1 MALDR
6 NRNNLD
12 DDYRE
17 ETAAEISGD
26 INSDRDDSNAN
37 ATLGWIALVLSAIS
51 FFWLPILM
59 GAAGIIVGI
68 FARQRNAE
76 VLGNIAIIAGA
87 VSIILSLFIDPF
99 T

>member
-1 MALDR
+1 MDR
-6 NRNNLD
+6 KRNNL

-17 ETAAEISGD
+17 ETGAEISGD
-26 INSDRDDSNAN
+26 IDSNGVDTNAN
-37 ATLGWIALVLSAIS
+37 ATLGWIAVVLSAIS

-59 GAAGIIVGI
+59 GASGIIVGI
-68 FARQRNAE
+68 FARTRNAE

-87 VSIILSLFIDPF
+87 VSIILSLFINPF

>member
-1 MALDR
+1 MDR
-6 NRNNLD
+6 KRNNL

-17 ETAAEISGD
+17 ETGAEISGD
-26 INSDRDDSNAN
+26 IDSNGVDTNAN
-37 ATLGWIALVLSAIS
+37 ATLGWIAVVLSAIS

-59 GAAGIIVGI
+59 GASGIIVGI
-68 FARQRNAE
+68 FARTRNAE

-87 VSIILSLFIDPF
+87 VSIILSLFINPL

>member
-1 MALDR
+1 MDR
-6 NRNNLD
+6 KRNNL

-17 ETAAEISGD
+17 ETGAEISGD
-26 INSDRDDSNAN
+26 IDSNGDDTNAN
-37 ATLGWIALVLSAIS
+37 ATLGWIAVVLSAIS

-59 GAAGIIVGI
+59 GASGIIVGI
-68 FARQRNAE
+68 FARTRNAE

-87 VSIILSLFIDPF
+87 VSIILSLFINPF